1 MVYFGSR
8 FQRFPFIVDLLI
20 DPVVRQN
27 NTGKQHVDNETI
39 HLLADRKQ
47 ITEGALGQVQT

>member
-8 FQRFPFIVDLLI
+8 FQRFPFIMDLLI